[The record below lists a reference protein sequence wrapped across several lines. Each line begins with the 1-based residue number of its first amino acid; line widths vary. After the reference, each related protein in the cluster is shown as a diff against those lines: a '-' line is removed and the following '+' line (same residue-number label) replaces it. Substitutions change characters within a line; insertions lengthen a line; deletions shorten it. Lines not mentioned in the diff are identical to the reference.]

1 VGAVYR
7 AAGSVVKK
15 PPWDCRNDE
24 ARRRLEEWTLD
35 QLDKLDNELATERD
49 IEIMLL
55 MNTDEFHEWSEEQFR
70 RQQQR
75 ARVVKAAKAKD
86 ANLIKRL
93 TANDPELQQLA
104 VRVLT
109 LRRGVGRPKGSR
121 PTDIVGE
128 ERSIFERAAADVH
141 RIYDLWQRKLKHRY
155 RTESPTAVEI
165 AARRWGVGAGQL
177 RRFRKNLA
185 S

>member
-1 VGAVYR
+1 M
-7 AAGSVVKK
+7 KK
-15 PPWDCRNDE
+15 PLWDCRNNDL

-35 QLDKLDNELATERD
+35 QLNKLDDQLVTERD
-49 IEIMLL
+49 IEILQL
-55 MNTDEFHEWSEEQFR
+55 MNSEEFFEWSEQQSKRE
-70 RQQQR
+70 QQR
-75 ARVVKAAKAKD
+75 GRVVKAAKAKD

-109 LRRGVGRPKGSR
+109 FRRGRGRPKGSW

-128 ERSIFERAAADVH
+128 KRVLLERAAADVH
-141 RIYDLWQRKLKHRY
+141 RIYDLWQRELGHRY

-165 AARRWGVGAGQL
+165 AARRWGCDL
-177 RRFRKNLA
+177 DELKRFRKNLA